1 MFESNKGILS
11 KYGTFVGKV
20 YEKEGLFGLSLTDA
34 CVKPL
39 NNLSCDIELNVWHS
53 YFCHINFGCMTLLAG
68 MNLTLRFDLVK
79 GYKCHVCVQS
89 MKSCFLVLC

>member
-1 MFESNKGILS
+1 MFESNKCILS
-11 KYGTFVGKV
+11 KYGTFVGKGC
-20 YEKEGLFGLSLTDA
+20 ESGGLFCLSLTDA